1 MQSGSPFSAW
11 GMTGA
16 ALSLCV
22 AWSSGSE
29 ALADSVTIDPSN
41 ESSVTS
47 SNTSADVDDRM
58 VVEGKKYLSISESQS
73 VKTPTPII
81 DVPQSLTIVGADE
94 IIARGFDSI
103 GQIIDYTPG
112 VNNSQGEGHRDAVV
126 FRGVRSTADF
136 FIDGNRDDVQY
147 YRALY
152 NIQKVEILRGPNALL
167 FGRGG
172 TGGILNRVSK
182 KADLDESFSA
192 YTASIDSF
200 GGAMGTIDTNIVTGP
215 NSAFRLNAMA
225 QTLEADR
232 DFYYGDRYGFNPT
245 FRYAVSD
252 LTTLDVSYEYIEH
265 ERFIDRGIPTA
276 FGRPV
281 EALKD
286 VVFADPNDNFHEL
299 TAHVFRANVERFF
312 TESVK
317 GNVNVFYG
325 DYDKIYANYYAT
337 DYDPETNV
345 VELDGYI
352 DETIRD
358 NLILSGN
365 LVSEFAT
372 GGVAHTL
379 LMGTEFIRTHSDQAR
394 FNPVFS
400 TNGRDREDFLA
411 TRPLD
416 FRAGAG
422 TNAAGQSFTVGFDA
436 FNDDTRVKLDVFS
449 FYLQDELRLSEYFHV
464 VLGARFDEF
473 DIEVFNADP
482 SVFETRTRK
491 DSEITPRGG
500 LIYKPRDNV
509 SLYLSYSESFLPR
522 SGEQYMDI
530 NGAKDALDPDTYTNR
545 EIGVKWDFMPGL
557 SFTAALFK
565 NEQSSPQV
573 ADADPQTLDV
583 IDSEIDGFELQLSGQ
598 ITDRWFV
605 SANYGQLDGEII
617 ERTGPTGRTPV
628 ELPKHMFSVWTS
640 YDISDVFGVGLGAMY
655 QGRSF
660 INASNSAFLPSYTR
674 FDAAA
679 YYRVS
684 DALRVQLNVENLT
697 DKLYFPNAHSTHQAT
712 VGMPRHA
719 MVTVVGSF

>member
-1 MQSGSPFSAW
+1 MKSGLSLFASTW
-11 GMTGA
+11 VGA
-16 ALSLCV
+16 ALGLSV
-22 AWSSGSE
+22 VFYPPSD
-29 ALADSVTIDPSN
+29 ALAEILDPSS
-41 ESSVTS
+41 ESSARS
-47 SNTSADVDDRM
+47 ADTSADLTDRM
-58 VVEGKKYLSISESQS
+58 TVEGKKYLSISESQS
-73 VKTPTPII
+73 VKTPTPIL
-81 DVPQSLTIVGADE
+81 DVPQSLTIIGADE
-94 IIARGFDSI
+94 IIARGFDGI

-182 KADLDESFSA
+182 KADLDEAFNA

-200 GGAMGTIDTNIVTGP
+200 GGVLGTIDTNIITGP

-252 LTTLDVSYEYIEH
+252 VTTLDVSYEYIQH

-286 VVFADPNDNFHEL
+286 VVFADPNDNYHEL
-299 TAHVFRANVERFF
+299 TAHVFRANVEHFF
-312 TESVK
+312 TESIK

-325 DYDKIYANYYAT
+325 DYDKVYANYYAT
-337 DYDPETNV
+337 DYDPQTKV

-365 LVSEFAT
+365 LVSEFET

-422 TNAAGQSFTVGFDA
+422 TNAAGQPFTVGFDA

-449 FYLQDELRLSEYFHV
+449 FYLQDELRLNEYFQI
-464 VLGARFDEF
+464 VLGARFDQF

-482 SVFETRTRK
+482 NVLETRTRK

-545 EIGVKWDFMPGL
+545 EIGVKWDFLPAL
-557 SFTAALFK
+557 SFTAAVFK

-573 ADADPQTLDV
+573 ADIDPQTLDV

-598 ITDRWFV
+598 ISDRWFV
-605 SANYGQLDGEII
+605 SANYSRLDGEIV
-617 ERTGPTGRTPV
+617 ERTGPTGRTPA
-628 ELPKHMFSVWTS
+628 ELPKNMFSVWTS
-640 YDISDVFGVGLGAMY
+640 YDINDAFGVGFGAMY

-660 INASNSAFLPSYTR
+660 INTSNSAFLPSYTR

-679 YYRVS
+679 YYQVT
-684 DALRVQLNVENLT
+684 DALRLQLNVENLT

-712 VGMPRHA
+712 VGLPRHA
-719 MVTVVGSF
+719 MLTLVGSF